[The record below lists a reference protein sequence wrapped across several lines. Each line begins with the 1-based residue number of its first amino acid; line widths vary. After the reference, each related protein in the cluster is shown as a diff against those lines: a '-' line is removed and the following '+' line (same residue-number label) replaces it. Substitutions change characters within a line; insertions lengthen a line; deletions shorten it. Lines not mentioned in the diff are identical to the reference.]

1 MFRINLKNFT
11 KFYTTAIVIVVLA
24 LTFYAG
30 VFYGYENRPGAEKLV
45 SISGKEPPP
54 QFENADFSLFWDV
67 WAKLEQ
73 KYVDK
78 SKLSDREKLT
88 YGAISGLVAALKD
101 PYTEFM
107 PPAETQQ
114 FKEDIKGSFGGI
126 GAEIGIRK
134 DILTIV
140 SPLKGSPAEKAGLQ
154 AGDKI
159 VKIDDTTTAD
169 LRLDEA
175 VRLIRGPIG
184 TVVVLM
190 VFREGYDKLRETKI
204 IRDEIRVPI
213 IDTEVL
219 PDGVFV
225 IKLHHFTENAGFE
238 FRDAVRE
245 FYSSKSKKL
254 IFDLRNNP
262 GGFLNVSV
270 DIASWFI
277 PTGDVV
283 ARERF
288 ASGHE
293 ELYRSNGYGLLDR
306 IPAVVLINE
315 GSASASEIVAG
326 ALRDHKRI
334 PLIGS
339 KSYGK
344 GSVQEVEPMAHN
356 ASLKVTI
363 AKWLTPNGTE
373 IDGKGLEPDVQVEV
387 TAAER
392 EKEPDRDVVM
402 EHAIEVLKGIK

>member
-1 MFRINLKNFT
+1 
-11 KFYTTAIVIVVLA
+11 
-24 LTFYAG
+24 
-30 VFYGYENRPGAEKLV
+30 
-45 SISGKEPPP
+45 
-54 QFENADFSLFWDV
+54 
-67 WAKLEQ
+67 
-73 KYVDK
+73 
-78 SKLSDREKLT
+78 
-88 YGAISGLVAALKD
+88 
-101 PYTEFM
+101 M

-134 DILTIV
+134 DVLTIV
-140 SPLKGSPAEKAGLQ
+140 SPLKGNPAEKAGLK

-159 VKIDDTTTAD
+159 VKIDDTITTD
-169 LRLDEA
+169 LGLNEA
-175 VRLIRGPIG
+175 VRLIRGPLG
-184 TVVVLM
+184 TPVVLT
-190 VFREGYDKLRETKI
+190 VFREGFDKPREFKI
-204 IRDEIRVPI
+204 IRDEIRIPI
-213 IDTEVL
+213 IDTQAR
-219 PDGVFV
+219 PDGIFV

-238 FRDAVRE
+238 FRKTVRE
-245 FYSSKSKKL
+245 FYNSKSKKL

-277 PTGDVV
+277 PIGDVV

-293 ELYRSNGYGLLDR
+293 ELYRSNGYELMEHVPTV
-306 IPAVVLINE
+306 ILINE

-344 GSVQEVEPMAHN
+344 GSVQEVEPLMRN

-363 AKWLTPNGTE
+363 AKWLTPDGGE
-373 IDGKGLEPDVQVEV
+373 IDGKGLEPDVNVEV
-387 TAAER
+387 TPEQR
-392 EKEPDRDVVM
+392 EKEPDRDFVLEKAV
-402 EHAIEVLKGIK
+402 EVLKGMK